1 MKDLQVFVV
10 DVILLAYLGHRELLV
25 QLYDKNDLWKIG
37 LHGKTRKILLRL
49 WLATL

>member
-1 MKDLQVFVV
+1 MKALQVSVV